1 MHYIQ
6 FLSMLCMIVFSLVTK
21 DNVFLRYYL
30 YFYILCHLFKK
41 VWLSLLSIQSSNECL
56 ITLPLAKKKQIFKK
70 FPTRLLSLSQLL
82 AFRKQADN
90 NRDLQL

>member
-1 MHYIQ
+1 MHYFQ

-21 DNVFLRYYL
+21 DNVFLRYDL
-30 YFYILCHLFKK
+30 YFYNLCHLFKK

-56 ITLPLAKKKQIFKK
+56 ITLPLAKKKHK